1 MWLLELILVSLA
13 VGIPL
18 GIAMR
23 VWDEWQERAK
33 AERARETQTSSTQE
47 VCMCTMTPCPHTTE
61 KQ

>member
-1 MWLLELILVSLA
+1 MWLLELVLLSLV

-23 VWDEWQERAK
+23 LWDEWQEKAK
-33 AERARETQTSSTQE
+33 AAKVQEAQTPTQE
-47 VCMCTMTPCPHTTE
+47 VCMCMMTPCPHTTE